1 MENKNQKQQVTIYT
15 TPTCGYCKMAKQYFQ
30 DKKIEYKEIDVTT
43 NEQATAEMVKKSG
56 QNGVPV
62 IEING
67 QIIIGFQQSVIDTAL
82 GL

>member
-1 MENKNQKQQVTIYT
+1 MTDIKVTIYT
-15 TPTCGYCKMAKQYFQ
+15 TPTCGYCKMAKQYFN

-43 NEQATAEMVKKSG
+43 NEQAAAEMIKKSG

-62 IEING
+62 IEANG
-67 QIIIGFQQSVIDTAL
+67 QIIIGFQRGAIDSAL